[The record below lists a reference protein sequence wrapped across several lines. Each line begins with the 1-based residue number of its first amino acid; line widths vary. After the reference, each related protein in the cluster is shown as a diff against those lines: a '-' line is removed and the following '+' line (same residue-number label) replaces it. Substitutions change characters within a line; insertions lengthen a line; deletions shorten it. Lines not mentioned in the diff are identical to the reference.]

1 MTAQEATQPAR
12 RPGRPKRIRPEPAP
26 LVIEDGASHAGT
38 DFRTEESLGI
48 AAPRTAH
55 RTPDHQPA
63 TAARDADHE
72 PAHEAPRGRTRSRRS
87 SVQEDMFY
95 IPVEEIPEGSSY
107 EWKRFSNVGQE
118 DPFYIAQ
125 MRQQGW
131 EPVDPRKHPN
141 WVPPGYKDPYI
152 IKGGQILMERP
163 IELTQEARRE
173 QRQLAK
179 TQMIEAEQRLGMT
192 PKDTMTRQHPE
203 IAPKVTKE
211 IGRMIQVED

>member
-1 MTAQEATQPAR
+1 MTVQEAAQPAR
-12 RPGRPKRIRPEPAP
+12 RPGRPKRIPRVAPAA
-26 LVIEDGASHAGT
+26 LSVEDDIANET
-38 DFRTEESLGI
+38 DGGFSA

-55 RTPDHQPA
+55 RVPDHQPA

-72 PAHEAPRGRTRSRRS
+72 PAHEAPRVRTRSRRS
-87 SVQEDMFY
+87 TVQEDMFY

-173 QRQLAK
+173 QRQLAR
-179 TQMIEAEQRLGMT
+179 TQMVEAEQRLGMT